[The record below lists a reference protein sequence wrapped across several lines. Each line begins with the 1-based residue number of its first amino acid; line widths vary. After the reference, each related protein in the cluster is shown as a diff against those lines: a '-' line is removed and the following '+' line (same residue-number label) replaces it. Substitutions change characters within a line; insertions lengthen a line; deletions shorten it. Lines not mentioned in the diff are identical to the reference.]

1 MRVLDQ
7 SAAVQDS
14 RFTTTIYLEGYQY
27 TRATTSA
34 RKTSYRCSYY
44 RSAGCRGKV
53 DLITRSRKFTNFVG
67 HTCERGENY
76 ASETPDP
83 ITNYT
88 QTDVPAAAAI
98 VTSGHPY
105 MVQAPAPFQPPPI
118 NRMSRVGPG
127 QVNPNHLAQIESSPL
142 LFVRNTKLNFFQ
154 FNCMSGYGPDNTP
167 NRVIGEEEVSS
178 DEENTGNESD
188 GVDSDDDDD
197 DDNDGLLKIEP
208 PHGHQSVDEEA
219 D

>member
-142 LFVRNTKLNFFQ
+142 LFSTHNASGMSPNLVRGAQAFQSWLDETLTSESKLSLDERTKRI
-154 FNCMSGYGPDNTP
+154 MSWAG
-167 NRVIGEEEVSS
+167 
-178 DEENTGNESD
+178 
-188 GVDSDDDDD
+188 
-197 DDNDGLLKIEP
+197 
-208 PHGHQSVDEEA
+208 
-219 D
+219 